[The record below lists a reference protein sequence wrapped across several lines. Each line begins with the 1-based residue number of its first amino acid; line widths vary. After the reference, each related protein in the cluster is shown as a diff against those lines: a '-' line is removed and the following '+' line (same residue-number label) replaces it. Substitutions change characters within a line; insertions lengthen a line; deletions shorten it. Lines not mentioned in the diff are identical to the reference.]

1 MSCNTSLE
9 LGNHANTWAR
19 FVDIISTNKKKVLT
33 AQPGLQNS
41 LFFVAFLRIREYFH
55 HFLCKL
61 NVLCGWGNQR
71 GSSFFKALKTA
82 PHTFS
87 VCNSSFPCPSK
98 DYTYS
103 AIWELV
109 NLFLFVYNMF
119 IETGTQTLFALLFK

>member
-19 FVDIISTNKKKVLT
+19 FVDIISTNKKYWQL
-33 AQPGLQNS
+33 S
-41 LFFVAFLRIREYFH
+41 LVFRTPSFLVAVLRIREYFH

-61 NVLCGWGNQR
+61 KVLCGWGNQR
-71 GSSFFKALKTA
+71 GSSFLKALKTA

-87 VCNSSFPCPSK
+87 VWNSSFPCPSK

-103 AIWELV
+103 AIWGLV